1 MNQNNRRSTDK
12 LQKRPDVLGGCTYK
26 IKWPSSEHALYV
38 TINDFI
44 GSDGVKKP
52 FELFLNTKDPT
63 HKDWMV
69 FASLMTS
76 AVWRREGDVN
86 FVFEQMHMV
95 FAPQGGAWVKGKYC
109 PSVIACIGD
118 IIEQHMKYEP
128 LDVEGCDSCADEVVK
143 ELNGAAK
150 AALGVTKA
158 YKPEEGNDVQD
169 QEQQPED

>member
-69 FASLMTS
+69 FADGWQSTT
-76 AVWRREGDVN
+76 D
-86 FVFEQMHMV
+86 MHDLAD
-95 FAPQGGAWVKGKYC
+95 FANQWMRHSSY
-109 PSVIACIGD
+109 
-118 IIEQHMKYEP
+118 
-128 LDVEGCDSCADEVVK
+128 CADIAPEP
-143 ELNGAAK
+143 NGDGLVNILDF
-150 AALGVTKA
+150 ALFARNWLESV
-158 YKPEEGNDVQD
+158 E
-169 QEQQPED
+169 